1 MIFFEVLMCARLREV
16 ESVLIGLRRA
26 IAGRVEAS
34 SHQAREHEGH
44 SSTRVGLIAQQ
55 RVETYRSRQP

>member
-1 MIFFEVLMCARLREV
+1 MSARLREV
-16 ESVLIGLRRA
+16 ESVLIGLRRE

-44 SSTRVGLIAQQ
+44 SSTRVGLISRQ
-55 RVETYRSRQP
+55 RVETHRSRQP